1 MTKIFLRFL
10 TQLKGDP
17 IFIYYS
23 TCPKTMVAIEMT
35 AVTKVFW
42 ENLLHRTN
50 VTVLNNAF
58 IYFLFIY
65 LYFLLR
71 MSLFLHTAHLI

>member
-50 VTVLNNAF
+50 VTVLNNA
-58 IYFLFIY
+58 
-65 LYFLLR
+65 
-71 MSLFLHTAHLI
+71 